1 MALTIQDLL
10 KIRPPMTRKQ
20 AVFNVEAL
28 KRETP
33 LDAQKKL
40 LEMALGGLANLS
52 PEARDIYAVRLQELS

>member
-1 MALTIQDLL
+1 MALTKQDLL

-28 KRETP
+28 KREAP

-40 LEMALGGLANLS
+40 LEMALGGLGNLS
-52 PEARDIYAVRLQELS
+52 PEARDVYAARLQELS